1 MSEPGTN
8 GQGESS
14 KEPQSLIQML
24 DAKCQERFER
34 IESLIANMARSVAKR
49 KDREHDSSE
58 DENHDAASGRGHR
71 AAKRAKANTNQ
82 EVDTDTDMDDQSDGE
97 IVDDSVSAADSETN
111 LLDELDRDLHD
122 QEITAPPVAESLA
135 NLASNRFLSSMSV
148 EKVKER
154 IEPSDKLYC
163 PRNSRGE

>member
-24 DAKCQERFER
+24 DAKCEERFER

-58 DENHDAASGRGHR
+58 DREHDSSEDESHDAASGRGHR

-82 EVDTDTDMDDQSDGE
+82 EVPTWTIKVME
-97 IVDDSVSAADSETN
+97 K
-111 LLDELDRDLHD
+111 
-122 QEITAPPVAESLA
+122 
-135 NLASNRFLSSMSV
+135 LSMTLCQ
-148 EKVKER
+148 R
-154 IEPSDKLYC
+154 RTRRLIF
-163 PRNSRGE
+163 

>member
-24 DAKCQERFER
+24 DAKCEERFER

-58 DENHDAASGRGHR
+58 DESHDAASGMGHR

-82 EVDTDTDMDDQSDGE
+82 EVPTWTTKVME
-97 IVDDSVSAADSETN
+97 K
-111 LLDELDRDLHD
+111 
-122 QEITAPPVAESLA
+122 
-135 NLASNRFLSSMSV
+135 LSMTLCQQ
-148 EKVKER
+148 R
-154 IEPSDKLYC
+154 TRRLIF
-163 PRNSRGE
+163 

>member
-24 DAKCQERFER
+24 DAKCEERFER

-58 DENHDAASGRGHR
+58 DESHDAASGRG
-71 AAKRAKANTNQ
+71 AASGDTEQQSVQRLTLTKRYRHGRPK
-82 EVDTDTDMDDQSDGE
+82 
-97 IVDDSVSAADSETN
+97 
-111 LLDELDRDLHD
+111 
-122 QEITAPPVAESLA
+122 
-135 NLASNRFLSSMSV
+135 
-148 EKVKER
+148 
-154 IEPSDKLYC
+154 
-163 PRNSRGE
+163 

>member
-24 DAKCQERFER
+24 DAKCEERFER

-58 DENHDAASGRGHR
+58 DESHDAASGRGHR

-82 EVDTDTDMDDQSDGE
+82 EVPTWTTKVMEKLSMTLCQRRTR
-97 IVDDSVSAADSETN
+97 ETN

-122 QEITAPPVAESLA
+122 QGNHGPT
-135 NLASNRFLSSMSV
+135 SSRVIGKS
-148 EKVKER
+148 
-154 IEPSDKLYC
+154 C
-163 PRNSRGE
+163 QQ